1 MAGCDTRGAAFWHP
15 WAVNDTLQP
24 ASSDWP
30 LDPEVVYLNHGA
42 FGSCPRPVQEV
53 ADGLRRRFERAPMQ
67 FVMRDAESLI
77 NEARVAAAPLMGA
90 DGEDLVFVQNDTTAV
105 CTVLASLPVRPGDE
119 LLVTDHAY
127 NACRNALN
135 LHARRTGMSVV
146 VAPVPFP
153 CSGPDEIVAAVL
165 AAVTPRTRLA
175 LLDHVSSPTALVF
188 PIAELVRELTARGVD
203 TLIDGAHAPGM
214 VPVNMRALGATYY
227 TANLHKWCGVPK
239 TAAVLYVQRDRQA
252 DLHPLVI
259 GHGANS
265 PRTDRSR
272 FLLEFDWIGTH
283 DPSAVMSL
291 PAALRYMN
299 GLLPGG
305 LPALRERNHDL
316 VVRARALLTDALGLE
331 APCPAAMLG
340 AMATMPLPATLSV
353 PAPTL
358 YEALWRDHAI
368 EAPVFDWP
376 APGRP
381 MLRVCAQIY
390 NDLSQYQKL
399 ADAVKSV
406 LKRRP

>member
-1 MAGCDTRGAAFWHP
+1 VSDAAR
-15 WAVNDTLQP
+15 P
-24 ASSDWP
+24 ALSDWP

-42 FGSCPRPVQEV
+42 FGSCPRPVQQT
-53 ADGLRRRFERAPMQ
+53 ADTLRGRFERAPMQ

-77 NEARVAAAPLMGA
+77 DAARAAAAPLMGA
-90 DGEDLVFVQNDTTAV
+90 DGEDLVFVQNATTAV
-105 CTVLASLPVRPGDE
+105 CTVLASLPIRPGDE

-146 VAPVPFP
+146 VARVPFP
-153 CSGPDEIVAAVL
+153 CAGPDEVVAAVL
-165 AAVTPRTRLA
+165 GAVTARTRLA
-175 LLDHVSSPTALVF
+175 LLDHVSSPTALLF
-188 PIAELVRELTARGVD
+188 PIAELVRALTARGVD

-214 VPVNMRALGATYY
+214 VPVDLRTLGATYY
-227 TANLHKWCGVPK
+227 AANLHKWCGVPK
-239 TAAVLYVQRDRQA
+239 TAAVLYVRRDRQA

-283 DPSAVMSL
+283 DPSAAMSL
-291 PAALRYMN
+291 PAALQYMG

-305 LPALRERNHDL
+305 LPALRDRNHDL
-316 VVRARALLTDALGLE
+316 AVRARALLMDALDIQ
-331 APCPAAMLG
+331 APCPAEMLG
-340 AMATMPLPATLSV
+340 AMATLPLPATTSMS
-353 PAPTL
+353 APVL
-358 YEALWRDHAI
+358 YEALWRKHRI

-390 NDLSQYQKL
+390 NDLQQYQRL
-399 ADAVKSV
+399 ADAVRSE
-406 LKRRP
+406 LR

>member
-1 MAGCDTRGAAFWHP
+1 MPPTA
-15 WAVNDTLQP
+15 L
-24 ASSDWP
+24 SDWP
-30 LDPEVVYLNHGA
+30 LDPDVVYLNHGA
-42 FGSCPRPVQEV
+42 FGSCPRPVQET
-53 ADGLRRRFERAPMQ
+53 ADALRRRFERAPMQ
-67 FVMRDAESLI
+67 FVMRDAECLI
-77 NEARVAAAPLMGA
+77 DTARAAAAPLMGA
-90 DGEDLVFVQNDTTAV
+90 DGEDLVFVQNATTAV
-105 CTVLASLPVRPGDE
+105 CTVLASLPPRPGDE

-135 LHARRTGMSVV
+135 LHAQRTGMSVV
-146 VAPVPFP
+146 VARVPFP
-153 CSGPDEIVAAVL
+153 CAGSDEVVAAVL
-165 AAVTPRTRLA
+165 DAVTPRTRLA

-188 PIAELVRELTARGVD
+188 PVAELVRALTARGVD

-214 VPVNMRALGATYY
+214 VPLDLRALGATYY
-227 TANLHKWCGVPK
+227 AANLHKWCGVPK
-239 TAAVLYVQRDRQA
+239 TAAVLYVRRDRQA

-283 DPSAVMSL
+283 DPSAAMSL

-305 LPALRERNHDL
+305 LAALRDRNHDL
-316 VVRARALLTDALGLE
+316 VVRARALLMDALGLQ

-340 AMATMPLPATLSV
+340 AMATLPLPGRMSMSA
-353 PAPTL
+353 PAL
-358 YEALWRDHAI
+358 YEALWRKHRI

-376 APGRP
+376 APGRM

-390 NDLSQYQKL
+390 NDLPQYQRL
-399 ADAVKSV
+399 AEAVRSE
-406 LKRRP
+406 LRAAG